1 MENRLKLKGYK
12 DKWFKE
18 TTIDLDRGSTDSGLI
33 KFLEWDLLE
42 GETKVYESLEIDYKQ
57 QRYRSKQCGQACLA
71 MILDISIDEA
81 IKLLNNKKKS
91 TSLYDDLAVA
101 LERHD
106 FEVGKSTGEVDWDEV
121 PDNSIIRVV
130 FPTKAGHFI
139 IKHRGKYYDPAIGI
153 VEGYNDYRKIT
164 HYITFKKKL

>member
-1 MENRLKLKGYK
+1 MKKLNIGTEDKPFYMLEMTPEMKEWYK
-12 DKWFKE
+12 DNQAHLPPWNRSKTPLLKE
-18 TTIDLDRGSTDSGLI
+18 VKIT
-33 KFLEWDLLE
+33 
-42 GETKVYESLEIDYKQ
+42 YKQ

-71 MILDISIDEA
+71 MILGISIDEA

-101 LERHD
+101 LERHGY
-106 FEVGKSTGEVDWDEV
+106 EVKKHTGEVDWDEV

-164 HYITFKKKL
+164 HYITFKKEIR